1 MSFLSLSL
9 SPLSTNLLLLSVHVR
24 PLVAADAVGGARRH
38 ARPGGRL
45 KRYLGKSMAN
55 SLPSSRLHHTK
66 GLTTTSCNRP
76 RTPLPTWQSKCSRAW
91 SRRWLELCVRKK
103 CVSNGVLL
111 ERQNKAIIIISLP
124 THFKCQRLLRSLKMM
139 MMMMM
144 MAIFCL
150 SKRTPLLTHFLL
162 AHSSN
167 QRRDQALENFDC
179 QVGGAKP
186 PPPVH
191 HRHRR

>member
-91 SRRWLELCVRKK
+91 SRRWLELCASKK

-111 ERQNKAIIIISLP
+111 ERQNIAIIIIGSSVADFSPLSSLRACP
-124 THFKCQRLLRSLKMM
+124 LRLSRAARGSRAAAAAVGCAPAPAARST
-139 MMMMM
+139 
-144 MAIFCL
+144 AAGRP
-150 SKRTPLLTHFLL
+150 SW
-162 AHSSN
+162 
-167 QRRDQALENFDC
+167 
-179 QVGGAKP
+179 
-186 PPPVH
+186 
-191 HRHRR
+191 